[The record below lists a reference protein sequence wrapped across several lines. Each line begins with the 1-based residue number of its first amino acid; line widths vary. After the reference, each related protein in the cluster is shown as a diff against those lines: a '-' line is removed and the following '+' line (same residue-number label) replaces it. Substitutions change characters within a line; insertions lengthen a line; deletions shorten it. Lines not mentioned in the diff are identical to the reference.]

1 MNDVPGTADLET
13 GRGSPLTTIMLKL
26 FTLSLLTVF
35 TLSVAAQRAPEWT
48 QWRGPQRDGTIT
60 VPLPTTWPV
69 RLTKRW
75 ELSVGAGY
83 SSPVV
88 AGDRVVVHARQAD
101 REIVRA
107 VSLTSAK
114 ELWRDEFPTPY
125 TMNPAARAHGP
136 GPKSTPVIA
145 GSRVVT
151 FGISGVLTAFDLE
164 SGKVLWRTPAPSAAA
179 EYGGAMSPIVDGPL
193 LIAYMSGPDT
203 GGLTAFDLASGTVR
217 WRWNT
222 DRPAY
227 ASPVIAT
234 IGGVK
239 QVITQSE
246 QAVIGVNVADGALL
260 WRIPFTTSFNQ
271 NSVTPV
277 VRGDVVIY
285 SGLDS
290 GTTAVRIGRAGG
302 QWTTTP
308 VWKNEQISMY
318 MSTPVVV
325 GSTLYGLSHR
335 NRGQFFA
342 VDVGTGR
349 TLWTTVGREGDNASL
364 VAAGLQLLVTTTN
377 GELIVARPNVAK
389 FEEVKRYT
397 IAESAVWAHPA
408 VLPNAIL
415 VKDLDKLTCWNL
427 Q

>member
-1 MNDVPGTADLET
+1 
-13 GRGSPLTTIMLKL
+13 
-26 FTLSLLTVF
+26 
-35 TLSVAAQRAPEWT
+35 
-48 QWRGPQRDGTIT
+48 
-60 VPLPTTWPV
+60 
-69 RLTKRW
+69 
-75 ELSVGAGY
+75 
-83 SSPVV
+83 
-88 AGDRVVVHARQAD
+88 
-101 REIVRA
+101 
-107 VSLTSAK
+107 
-114 ELWRDEFPTPY
+114 
-125 TMNPAARAHGP
+125 
-136 GPKSTPVIA
+136 
-145 GSRVVT
+145 
-151 FGISGVLTAFDLE
+151 
-164 SGKVLWRTPAPSAAA
+164 
-179 EYGGAMSPIVDGPL
+179 
-193 LIAYMSGPDT
+193 MSGPDT